1 MRSTGL
7 EVTGHITASGNIS
20 SSGTV
25 TANAFVGSFTGGVT
39 GDATGLTGTPDIT
52 VGNVT
57 ATGTITAQEFH
68 TEFVSASIVF
78 SSGSTKFGDSSDDIH
93 QFSGSLRVTGSGD
106 HYFSDGNVG
115 IGTTSPSN
123 KLTVDG
129 TVEVQNNALS
139 LRDTTSNAQI
149 KIQSSVGGDARIM
162 AHDTNTG
169 NDQDLNVVAKEID
182 FQTGLV
188 SGGTNVSTL
197 LLDSSNNATF
207 AGDITASGNISASAT
222 STGSFGHGYFDGNV
236 GIGTSSP
243 AYKLHI
249 VSGDEAT
256 LALDASTGQPAIFW
270 TQNGSSCW
278 EMRAANDHF
287 GLYDYTLGAWHFY
300 IKDGKIGIGT
310 TAPVASLEV
319 KETGTIAPALYI
331 DTVRYGAS
339 IIGDGTSNSQYLL
352 NLQSNGGSTDVMRVQ
367 SSGNVGIGTTA
378 PASELH
384 VNGAATLTA
393 MAEPSDPTTN
403 DCVIW
408 LDSTTLDVMVKITGE
423 SSTVTRVIASFEE

>member
-1 MRSTGL
+1 MSDDGL
-7 EVTGHITASGNIS
+7 GGTTAY
-20 SSGTV
+20 
-25 TANAFVGSFTGGVT
+25 
-39 GDATGLTGTPDIT
+39 LTLD
-52 VGNVT
+52 
-57 ATGTITAQEFH
+57 
-68 TEFVSASIVF
+68 
-78 SSGSTKFGDSSDDIH
+78 GDSTDA
-93 QFSGSLRVTGSGD
+93 
-106 HYFSDGNVG
+106 YFSN
-115 IGTTSPSN
+115 P
-123 KLTVDG
+123 
-129 TVEVQNNALS
+129 
-139 LRDTTSNAQI
+139 
-149 KIQSSVGGDARIM
+149 
-162 AHDTNTG
+162 
-169 NDQDLNVVAKEID
+169 
-182 FQTGLV
+182 
-188 SGGTNVSTL
+188 
-197 LLDSSNNATF
+197 
-207 AGDITASGNISASAT
+207 
-222 STGSFGHGYFDGNV
+222 GNV

-243 AYKLHI
+243 VSNYKTHILGVGRPILLDSSNAVSIAKISNSSTGNNSYNGLDLVVNSTSSNIIKSYGMPLLFATSDTNGVDASEKMRITSDGDVGIGTTTPLYKLHI